1 MAQELLQKKKEDTLS
16 FIKTWEEK
24 QKTKVD
30 NKANKRLAIN
40 EERKNADQIDLEA
53 EEKKIETKVEKH
65 RHRELEKLK
74 NKEAHS
80 AKIIEDSKVRIEA
93 KRNKGHLNVEKKAD
107 KFRNANT
114 LPTKCFGM
122 CLPYSN
128 HTTYTIP
135 TLSLFLSHP
144 LRRFYCLLTLKNT
157 VNFPLKTSRFLPPSN
172 QL

>member
-1 MAQELLQKKKEDTLS
+1 MYNRIGYSVLDILIFHTFNCLNFSSSAELLQKKKEDTLS

-122 CLPYSN
+122 C
-128 HTTYTIP
+128 
-135 TLSLFLSHP
+135 
-144 LRRFYCLLTLKNT
+144 
-157 VNFPLKTSRFLPPSN
+157 VDE
-172 QL
+172 